1 MEQEKEAVYL
11 INGDKYLHL
20 RENGAGVG
28 FATYRRFTGEPL
40 ESGQISKQNLPPDG
54 RNSIPAARNWY
65 LFELSDDERKAIQ
78 LESVQILENIPQAG
92 IGRRRIWKPETIP
105 SDIRLIND
113 SYDDIYRIPDG
124 GVIQVDYSDS
134 SSYTARL
141 EHLDDYHFDMGG
153 LGNVFHICQF
163 AEVMERNH
171 ADFYPEIQ
179 TQDEQTAW
187 ELGGKGYLAI
197 QSCEDGWDYTLYHS
211 DYSVMDGGQLDAPE
225 LTIQEVREEILEAHH
240 MEKGRRLIQDYDF
253 IMDRAAEAEELGLNS
268 HPSTLEK
275 LASLA
280 GAKEKC
286 DAPECSLVGCRKV
299 RDAHEL

>member
-92 IGRRRIWKPETIP
+92 IGRRRIWEPETIP
-105 SDIRLIND
+105 PDIRLIND

-124 GVIQVDYSDS
+124 GVIQIDREDG
-134 SSYTARL
+134 SSYTGRV
-141 EHLDDYHFDMGG
+141 ERLDDYHFMLAGIDPY
-153 LGNVFHICQF
+153 HIAQF
-163 AEVMERNH
+163 PEVMERNG
-171 ADFYPEIQ
+171 ATAYPEIQ
-179 TQDEQTAW
+179 TQDEQGTWA
-187 ELGGKGYLAI
+187 LGNRGYIVI
-197 QSCEDGWDYTLYHS
+197 QSTDEGWDYTIYHS

-225 LTIQEVREEILEAHH
+225 LTIQEAREQILEAHH
-240 MEKGRRLIQDYDF
+240 LEKGRRTLQDYDLV
-253 IMDRAAEAEELGLNS
+253 MDKAAEAEELGLSNK
-268 HPSTLEK
+268 PSTLEK
-275 LASLA
+275 LAELT
-280 GAKEKC
+280 KC
-286 DAPECSLVGCRKV
+286 DMPECNPTGCR
-299 RDAHEL
+299 RARNGHEL